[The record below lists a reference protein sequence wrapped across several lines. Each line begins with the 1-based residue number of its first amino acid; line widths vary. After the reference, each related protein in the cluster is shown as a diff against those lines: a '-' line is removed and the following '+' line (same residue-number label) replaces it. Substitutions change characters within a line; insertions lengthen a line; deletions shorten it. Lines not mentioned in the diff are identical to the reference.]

1 MYEKEFNKFGSIIQ
15 VDNFHEACLHDYDD
29 YLDTVIEF
37 KGTKEDIG
45 IIFEKYKD
53 SICRMI
59 LSGEKLKDRIMSEE
73 EFLVR
78 HDKEFEKTVD
88 ISKITDDIFNR
99 KDNLNYF
106 EERARIVTL
115 LEVANLINYYGME
128 ELEANQEKIEKEIR
142 LGIFEAKIDR
152 YLPKDKLEKIMKR
165 INIDEVY
172 GEDAIQYI
180 ENFEL
185 LKERVQFLR
194 DFTKVPEE
202 IQQLDYLI
210 QQLTTVDSMKVHEDT
225 GMPDLLI
232 QCYSDY
238 EQMNRK
244 MILSRLNSD
253 DRSVIDDPK
262 DESLLLLH
270 FIPEINIDDN
280 NNESDKSFNKSFDVS
295 QNEFFHKVAA
305 ESIRVDIKNKYHREY
320 DPKIDSE
327 EANAMMKSFID
338 SRKKPYDLKLRIPLK
353 NRYTNRS
360 FQNVITA
367 PQTNLSCSIARVGA
381 LHPHLDRKIAI
392 GFSRAPISAI
402 KTINRGYNGELDRF
416 SFERNSVS
424 LPEVLEHI
432 DKGGTNETLVDW
444 TQVEPAYIML
454 VKDTERIPIVLLMK
468 AKEYSNMSGLPLK
481 IYDAYEI
488 ENRKNNSVVND
499 QNQEIEGAYSIS
511 DLAMFTQTKSQGDL
525 IRRCKEIIASKEIGD
540 TQNENNR

>member
-1 MYEKEFNKFGSIIQ
+1 MYEKEFYQFGSIIQ
-15 VDNFHEACLHDYDD
+15 VDNFQEECLQEYDN
-29 YLDTVIEF
+29 YLETVIEF

-59 LSGEKLKDRIMSEE
+59 LTSDKLKDRIMAEE
-73 EFLVR
+73 RFLVR

-88 ISKITDDIFNR
+88 ISKITDDILNR
-99 KDNLNYF
+99 KDSLNHF
-106 EERARIVTL
+106 EERARIITL
-115 LEVANLINYYGME
+115 LEVANLINCYGME
-128 ELEANQEKIEKEIR
+128 ELEANQEKIKNEIR
-142 LGIFEAKIDR
+142 LGIFEAKTDR
-152 YLPKDKLEKIMKR
+152 YLPKDKLEEIKQRM
-165 INIDEVY
+165 NIDEVY
-172 GEDAIQYI
+172 GAEAIPYI

-185 LKERVQFLR
+185 LKKRVQFLR
-194 DFTKVPEE
+194 DFTNVPEE
-202 IQQLDYLI
+202 IQQLDYLM
-210 QQLTTVDSMKVHEDT
+210 QQLTIVDTMKVHEDT
-225 GMPDLLI
+225 GMPDLLK

-244 MILSRLNSD
+244 MLLSRLNSG
-253 DRSVIDDPK
+253 DRSVIDDPN

-270 FIPEINIDDN
+270 FIPEFNKDDN
-280 NNESDKSFNKSFDVS
+280 NNESNKSFDVS
-295 QNEFFHKVAA
+295 QDEFFHEVVA
-305 ESIRVDIKNKYHREY
+305 ESIKADIKNKYHREY

-327 EANAMMKSFID
+327 EAKKMMESFIE

-360 FQNVITA
+360 LQKVITA

-392 GFSRAPISAI
+392 GLSRVPISAI
-402 KTINRGYNGELDRF
+402 KTINKGYNGELDRF

-424 LPEVLEHI
+424 FPEVLEHI

-444 TQVEPAYIML
+444 TQVEPAYIMV
-454 VKDTERIPIVLLMK
+454 VKDTELMPIDLLRK
-468 AKEYSNMSGLPLK
+468 AKEYSDMSGLPLK

-488 ENRKNNSVVND
+488 EKRKNNSIVND

-511 DLAMFTQTKSQGDL
+511 DLGMFAQTKSQGDL
-525 IRRCKEIIASKEIGD
+525 IRKCKEIIASKEIGG

>member
-1 MYEKEFNKFGSIIQ
+1 MYEKEFYQFGSIIQ
-15 VDNFHEACLHDYDD
+15 VDNFQEECLQEYDN
-29 YLDTVIEF
+29 YLETVIEF

-59 LSGEKLKDRIMSEE
+59 LTSDKLKDRIMAEE
-73 EFLVR
+73 RFLVR

-88 ISKITDDIFNR
+88 ISKITDDILNR
-99 KDNLNYF
+99 KDSLNHF
-106 EERARIVTL
+106 EERARIITL
-115 LEVANLINYYGME
+115 LEVANLINCYGME
-128 ELEANQEKIEKEIR
+128 ELEANQEKIKNEIR
-142 LGIFEAKIDR
+142 LGIFEAKTDR
-152 YLPKDKLEKIMKR
+152 YLPKDKLEEIKQRM
-165 INIDEVY
+165 NIDEVY
-172 GEDAIQYI
+172 GAEAIPYI

-185 LKERVQFLR
+185 LKKRVQFLR
-194 DFTKVPEE
+194 DFTNVPEE
-202 IQQLDYLI
+202 IQQLDYLM
-210 QQLTTVDSMKVHEDT
+210 QQLTIVDTMKVHEDT
-225 GMPDLLI
+225 GMPDLLK

-244 MILSRLNSD
+244 MLLSRLNSG
-253 DRSVIDDPK
+253 DRSVIDDPN

-270 FIPEINIDDN
+270 FIPEFNKDDN
-280 NNESDKSFNKSFDVS
+280 NNESNKSFDVS
-295 QNEFFHKVAA
+295 QDEFFHEVVA
-305 ESIRVDIKNKYHREY
+305 ESIKADIKNKYHREY

-327 EANAMMKSFID
+327 EAKKMMESFIE

-360 FQNVITA
+360 LQKVITA

-392 GFSRAPISAI
+392 GLSRVPISAI
-402 KTINRGYNGELDRF
+402 KTINKGYNGELDRF

-424 LPEVLEHI
+424 FPEVLEHI

-444 TQVEPAYIML
+444 TQVEPAYIMV
-454 VKDTERIPIVLLMK
+454 VKDTELMPIDLLRK
-468 AKEYSNMSGLPLK
+468 AKEYSDMSGLPLK
-481 IYDAYEI
+481 IYDEYEK
-488 ENRKNNSVVND
+488 EKRKNNSIVND

-511 DLAMFTQTKSQGDL
+511 DLGMFAQTKSQGDL
-525 IRRCKEIIASKEIGD
+525 IRKCKEIIASKEIGG